1 MVTKDDDSANSRS
14 DHGDDWTY
22 LDELMIRMDDEEEAR
37 GSSGSFEGEN
47 QGLHLEAEVA
57 VGTSP

>member
-1 MVTKDDDSANSRS
+1 
-14 DHGDDWTY
+14 
-22 LDELMIRMDDEEEAR
+22 MDDKEEVR

-47 QGLHLEAEVA
+47 QGLYLEAEVA

>member
-1 MVTKDDDSANSRS
+1 MD
-14 DHGDDWTY
+14 
-22 LDELMIRMDDEEEAR
+22 DDEEEAR

-57 VGTSP
+57 VGMSP